1 MARPRDIRAFTRRR
15 AGGVLLFPFILLL
28 ALAFL
33 TLLYVAYVLWPRW
46 PAATV
51 APDAPA
57 LPVAIGGVAFNVP
70 PGSIRV
76 PVQRRAGVQERV
88 DLSFQWPSLAPPDPQ
103 AKLPGDR
110 LFVTIA
116 VASGTLPPADRL
128 KVIYPRYAASDPQPA
143 PEGLALYA
151 FRDGTPYE
159 GEDLVVDAAT
169 PERFAVRCTRERNL
183 QAPATCLYD
192 RRIGQADITVRF
204 PRAWLERWRP
214 VVEGIERLIGQM
226 RPSAS

>member
-1 MARPRDIRAFTRRR
+1 MFPLI
-15 AGGVLLFPFILLL
+15 LFL

-33 TLLYVAYVLWPRW
+33 ALLYAAYVLWPRW
-46 PAATV
+46 PAV
-51 APDAPA
+51 APDAPS
-57 LPVAIGGVAFNVP
+57 LPVVVGGVAFNVP
-70 PGSIRV
+70 PAAMRV
-76 PVQRRAGVQERV
+76 PVQRRAGAQERI
-88 DLSFQWPSLAPPDPQ
+88 DLAFQWPSLAPPDPQ

-128 KVIYPRYAASDPQPA
+128 KVIYPRYAAPDPQPA

-151 FRDGTPYE
+151 FRNGTPYE
-159 GEDLVVDAAT
+159 GEDLVVDAAE
-169 PERFAVRCTRERNL
+169 PEKFTVRCTRERSP

-192 RRIGQADITVRF
+192 RRIGEADITVRF

-214 VVEGIERLIGQM
+214 VAESIDRLIGQL
-226 RPSAS
+226 RPPGR